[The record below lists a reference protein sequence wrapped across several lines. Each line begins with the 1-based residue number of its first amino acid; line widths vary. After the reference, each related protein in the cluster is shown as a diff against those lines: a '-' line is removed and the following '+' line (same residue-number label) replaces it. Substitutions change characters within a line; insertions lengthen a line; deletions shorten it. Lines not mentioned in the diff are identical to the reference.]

1 MTWLILF
8 APLFGS
14 LFAGLFALGRKNI
27 ICAIV
32 PIFMLT
38 LALIC
43 AVFAL
48 FGVLES
54 NSIAFSISEWI
65 YAGRFGV
72 DFGFVIDS
80 VSIVMI
86 FVVLIVSLCVHI
98 YSIGYMAHDECFNK
112 FFAFLSAFVF
122 SMLVLVMSDNF
133 LGLFIGWEGVGLC
146 SWMLIGFWHNRKS
159 ASFAANEAFIMNRV
173 ADLGMLLGIFL
184 VFYTFG
190 SVKYEVV
197 FSAIHTNLGAFSGV
211 TLTFIGI
218 LLFIGAMGKSAQFPL
233 HTWLA
238 DAMEGPTPVSA
249 LIHAATMVTAGVY
262 LVIRA
267 NPIYDAIPHIGHFI
281 AYLGAFVALF
291 AASMALVNKDLKR
304 IIAYSTLSQL
314 GYMFVAGGL
323 GYYAIALFHL
333 TTHAFFKSLLFLG
346 AGNVMHAMNDK
357 LDITKM
363 GALWKPLKW
372 TAILMIIASVAL
384 AGIYPFAG
392 FFSKDKILE
401 SAFIEGHFGIY
412 IVLLVGAFMTAFY
425 GFRLI
430 MLVFFAP
437 QKWALPTSS
446 LGNHCADLEDFDT
459 QQTTSL
465 VSCQNPPKTTQ
476 AKPQILEAD
485 SGEFGDSRESK
496 NQNNI
501 ESAIDSRESQISGT
515 QDRQSIV
522 DEKSGLCETSDEIGL
537 DAHRGSEAKHLPDLS
552 PQDEPTHHHNNAPHE
567 ASKVMLFAMLP
578 LALLAIVAGFF
589 EHSFM
594 DFIARLISPK
604 EAHLDSSTLAILVAL
619 ALFVAI
625 SGIILAVAIFR
636 KNRPPCENFIKTLL
650 LNQYYIPKLYDI
662 IFVRSY
668 KALAQFL
675 WKEIDLKIIDFMV
688 DFIARSF
695 FRSGESAR
703 KIQSGNLSHSLML
716 MFSGIFVALAL
727 LLAVF

>member
-1 MTWLILF
+1 MFESILF

-14 LFAGLFALGRKNI
+14 LFAALFAFSKKNLLA
-27 ICAIV
+27 AIV
-32 PIFMLT
+32 PTIALFI
-38 LALIC
+38 ALII
-43 AVFAL
+43 AIFAL
-48 FGVLES
+48 FEVVQNGTIQIILS
-54 NSIAFSISEWI
+54 DWI
-65 YAGRFGV
+65 VAGRFESA
-72 DFGFVIDS
+72 FGFMIDGIS
-80 VSIVMI
+80 CIMI
-86 FVVLIVSLCVHI
+86 IVVLVVSLFVHI
-98 YSIGYMAHDECFNK
+98 YSIGYMAHDLCFNK

-159 ASFAANEAFIMNRV
+159 ASFAANEAFIMNRI

-184 VFYTFG
+184 LFFTFG
-190 SVKYEVV
+190 SVRYDGIFSTLATAESSV
-197 FSAIHTNLGAFSGV
+197 FSQW
-211 TLTFIGI
+211 TLSLIGI

-267 NPIYDAIPHIGHFI
+267 NPIYDAIPHIGLFI
-281 AYLGAFVALF
+281 AYLGAFVAIF
-291 AASMALVNKDLKR
+291 AASMALVNNDLKR

-314 GYMFVAGGL
+314 GYMFVAAGL

-357 LDITKM
+357 LDISKM
-363 GALWKPLKW
+363 GALWQPLRF

-401 SAFIEGHFGIY
+401 GAFIEGDFVIY
-412 IVLLVGAFMTAFY
+412 VVLLFSAFLTAFY
-425 GFRLI
+425 SFRLI

-437 QKWALPTSS
+437 K
-446 LGNHCADLEDFDT
+446 NYED
-459 QQTTSL
+459 S
-465 VSCQNPPKTTQ
+465 
-476 AKPQILEAD
+476 
-485 SGEFGDSRESK
+485 
-496 NQNNI
+496 
-501 ESAIDSRESQISGT
+501 
-515 QDRQSIV
+515 
-522 DEKSGLCETSDEIGL
+522 
-537 DAHRGSEAKHLPDLS
+537 
-552 PQDEPTHHHNNAPHE
+552 THPHE
-567 ASKVMLFAMLP
+567 SSKVMLYAMIP
-578 LALLAIVAGFF
+578 LAFLAIVAGFF

-594 DFIARLISPK
+594 NLVGRFIAQFITPK
-604 EAHLDSSTLAILVAL
+604 EAHLDSATLAVLIAL

-625 SGIILAVAIFR
+625 SGIIFALFVYR
-636 KNRPPCENFIKTLL
+636 KKSKWWRIDKAKIQENCIYKLL
-650 LNQYYIPKLYDI
+650 SNQYYIPKLYDA

-668 KALAQFL
+668 KAIAEFL
-675 WKEIDLKIIDFMV
+675 WKEIDLKIIDFVV
-688 DFIARSF
+688 DLIAKIF
-695 FRSGESAR
+695 MQSGKNAR
-703 KIQSGNLSHSLML
+703 KTQSGILTQSLIF

-727 LLAVF
+727 LLVAF